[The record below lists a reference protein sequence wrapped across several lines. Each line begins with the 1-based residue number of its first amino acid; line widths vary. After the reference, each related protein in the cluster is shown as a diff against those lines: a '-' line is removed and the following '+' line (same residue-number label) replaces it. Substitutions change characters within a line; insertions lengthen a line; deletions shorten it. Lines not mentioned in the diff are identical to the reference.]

1 MAKVIRNRKTYFK
14 LTLLISILLG
24 VLLPLAMGVIDPT
37 LIAIFFSSIW
47 FFYIGITRIAFL
59 IRPGLKIKAEKRR
72 RGRVL
77 IFDLLMSP

>member
-59 IRPGLKIKAEKRR
+59 IRPGLKIRQKKGEGVA
-72 RGRVL
+72 
-77 IFDLLMSP
+77 S